1 MPTLRFSVYSG
12 ASVSDAQWHQA
23 ADLFSRSYGVYS
35 LSAPDGKAGRSIR
48 LGAGY
53 YRRAYANDE
62 YKVAF
67 CFDGDQLIGQIV
79 YCECATSCGKVAF
92 VVQLV
97 VDADYRRKGVASTL
111 LHAVWGFSDF
121 YAWGIVTSNAFTV
134 EALESATFRRADPKR
149 IAEHADWIRGE
160 VLSRIPF
167 LRDAEWRMSATE
179 SCVNTNFFTDRTN
192 ATQATLDISNRL
204 GKLAEGEEWLAMTFR
219 EQPPDDFS
227 SYYAMVEASSDLVAD
242 AYSRMPQS
250 EHQLAANADE
260 EVSAIL
266 GWLPQL
272 PKDASICDFGAGSG
286 RHIAAFRK
294 RGYENMTGID
304 FASAAQDVLA
314 ADCRSWR
321 APRPFDLIL
330 CLYDVIGSFPSD
342 DDNKA
347 ILDNIV
353 ANLRP
358 GGHAVISVSNF
369 AYAPLKDAQR
379 VDLKDSSDS
388 LPKIFALPPSD
399 TMQRSGE
406 FFDPHYVLVD
416 ETRHIVCHKE
426 QFHGTPGALPGEYLI
441 RDRRFT
447 ASEISEWATASGLK
461 VLERHFVHAGF
472 SKEYPEQQA
481 KEILLVTRLEKSQSP
496 IDVLING
503 PKLDEGLKTLP
514 RQPAS

>member
-35 LSAPDGKAGRSIR
+35 SSAPDGKAGRSIR

-167 LRDAEWRMSATE
+167 LRDAEWRMSAAE

-242 AYSRMPQS
+242 AYSRM
-250 EHQLAANADE
+250 
-260 EVSAIL
+260 
-266 GWLPQL
+266 
-272 PKDASICDFGAGSG
+272 
-286 RHIAAFRK
+286 
-294 RGYENMTGID
+294 
-304 FASAAQDVLA
+304 
-314 ADCRSWR
+314 
-321 APRPFDLIL
+321 
-330 CLYDVIGSFPSD
+330 
-342 DDNKA
+342 
-347 ILDNIV
+347 
-353 ANLRP
+353 
-358 GGHAVISVSNF
+358 
-369 AYAPLKDAQR
+369 
-379 VDLKDSSDS
+379 
-388 LPKIFALPPSD
+388 PPSD